1 MDMYLVSAVSKA
13 LKSAQELG
21 QKALS
26 VREQDQLTLL
36 LAQLNKQ
43 LDSAERALSLHKREL
58 ISAREEFDN
67 TRSRLR
73 KMEMAIATH
82 QGYQLVE
89 LTTGFFAYKPQGRF
103 ALANKADNQA
113 NLTQYL
119 CQPCLECG
127 LKSALETHTATGAIS
142 YLCPICKR
150 NSAAAKLRLHTTVD
164 LRASYVLPHN
174 EII

>member
-1 MDMYLVSAVSKA
+1 MECILMDMYLVSAVTKA

-73 KMEMAIATH
+73 KLEMAMSNQ

-89 LTTGFFAYKPQGRF
+89 LTTGSFA
-103 ALANKADNQA
+103 
-113 NLTQYL
+113 
-119 CQPCLECG
+119 
-127 LKSALETHTATGAIS
+127 
-142 YLCPICKR
+142 
-150 NSAAAKLRLHTTVD
+150 
-164 LRASYVLPHN
+164 
-174 EII
+174 